1 VAVPLRPPLL
11 SSKTKK
17 RRRNDPIPAPL
28 GEAIDIFAAALKAKH
43 GSAFRANPRLKY
55 RVSRLLAAKLP
66 PSARRPGRPGFPEVT
81 AAIRLRRQLRRSE
94 TNPRKLWTKICTIVF
109 PGYALLPKPEQ
120 KELRAKLRQR
130 ARWRLAA
137 RARRRQ
143 LTRGGISCA

>member
-1 VAVPLRPPLL
+1 VPLRPPLL

-17 RRRNDPIPAPL
+17 QRHNDPIPAPL
-28 GEAIDIFAAALKAKH
+28 GESIDALAAVLKAKH

-66 PSARRPGRPGFPEVT
+66 PAARRPGRPGFPEVT
-81 AAIRLRRQLRRSE
+81 AAIRLRKQLRRSE
-94 TNPRKLWTKICTIVF
+94 TNPRLWTKICTIVF
-109 PGYALLPKPEQ
+109 PGYAVLPKPEQ
-120 KELRAKLRQR
+120 KELRAQLRQR